1 MASGCA
7 ILKLGPSDEEML
19 KDLLDTFVTSLEEAN
34 VEKHLS
40 VYSKDFVGAEDKS
53 YEDRA
58 RESEE
63 FLPMLEDWGMEI
75 STDETEIVIDGD
87 TAKIGP
93 IGFELTQGSVQIIL
107 LTTKEEDGCWRIT
120 GEMEQ

>member
-19 KDLLDTFVTSLEEAN
+19 KDL
-34 VEKHLS
+34 H
-40 VYSKDFVGAEDKS
+40 FVGAEDKS